1 MIQLTLKGEGKQVR
15 KAIGSSPENHSWND
29 ALLFIQILEQANS
42 PHTLALGEPPPTWE
56 VKFWDGA
63 TQTFTWVLGLRY
75 LLRQI
80 PGSFHRVSSAASVN
94 TVIETGRKQ
103 N

>member
-42 PHTLALGEPPPTWE
+42 PHTLALG
-56 VKFWDGA
+56 DGA

-94 TVIETGRKQ
+94 TVIETGQKQ